1 MLATVRGSG
10 TSKKDGGSLTFVKQ
24 DSCLLDS
31 DCLLDI
37 VAEGWRR
44 TRVL

>member
-1 MLATVRGSG
+1 MLATVRGSA
-10 TSKKDGGSLTFVKQ
+10 TSKKDGGSLAFVKQ
-24 DSCLLDS
+24 DPCPLDS
-31 DCLLDI
+31 DCPLDV